1 MNIEEIKQ
9 QLLALFEEWS
19 SGDEVLKVETLP
31 LSGSDRRYFRI
42 KGKTK
47 QTVAVYNAD
56 YQENK
61 AFVAFSEHFGAKRI
75 NVPKIYAKNLSK
87 HIYLLEDL
95 GDLTLLQ
102 HLDKQR
108 GQQESVPKEV
118 IILYQKALQQ
128 LAQMQIEGGQDLD
141 YNYCY
146 PNADFN
152 ERAMFWDLNYFKY
165 CFLKTCKTPFDEDKL
180 EDDFEVLVKYL
191 SQAPMDYFM
200 FRDFQ
205 ARNIMLHNEKLYF
218 IDYQG
223 GKKGPLQY
231 DVISLLY
238 QAKANLPNALRA
250 ELLEY
255 YLDCVEGYIDIDRAA
270 FKEMYY
276 AYVLMRCLQVLGAY
290 GFKGFYEQKEHFLTS
305 IPFALANLKWWLTTI
320 KLPINIPN
328 LKNILAQ
335 LVDNYPAA
343 KKIKDSKLTVQV
355 HSFSYK
361 RGIPEN
367 TTGHGG
373 GFVFDCRAI
382 HNPGRY
388 TPYKKLTGRDPEVI
402 AFLKTES
409 TIDAFLKD
417 AYALVDNSVQT
428 YIDRGFEHLSVSFGC
443 TGGQHRSVFSADSM
457 TKHLEDKFGVKV
469 VLQHIEQEHK
479 NWIN

>member
-9 QLLALFEEWS
+9 QLLALFDEWS
-19 SGDEVLKVETLP
+19 GGDKVLTVQTLP

-42 KGKTK
+42 KGDN
-47 QTVAVYNAD
+47 QQVVAVYNAD

-61 AFVAFSEHFGAKRI
+61 AFVAFSEHFAAKQI
-75 NVPKIYAKNLSK
+75 NVPKIYAQDLAK

-102 HLDKQR
+102 YLDKQR
-108 GQQESVPKEV
+108 TGQDNIPKDV
-118 IILYQKALQQ
+118 IVLYQKALQQ
-128 LAQMQIEGGQDLD
+128 LAKMQIEGGQDLD
-141 YNYCY
+141 YTYCY

-165 CFLKTCKTPFDEDKL
+165 CFLKTCKIPFDEDKL
-180 EDDFEVLVKYL
+180 EDDFEVLVEYL
-191 SQAPMDYFM
+191 SQASMDYFM

-205 ARNIMLHNEKLYF
+205 ARNIMLHQEGLYF

-238 QAKANLPNALRA
+238 QAKANLPNELRTQ
-250 ELLEY
+250 LLEY
-255 YLDCVEGYIDIDRAA
+255 YLDCVEGYITIDRAE

-305 IPFALANLKWWLTTI
+305 IPFALTNLKWWLTTI
-320 KLPINIPN
+320 NLPIDIPT
-328 LKNILAQ
+328 LKKTLTE
-335 LVDNYPAA
+335 LVDNYPMPKKA
-343 KKIKDSKLTVQV
+343 KESKLTVHV

-367 TTGHGG
+367 TSGHGG

-388 TPYKKLTGRDPEVI
+388 APYKKLTGRDAEVI
-402 AFLKTES
+402 AFLKEQS
-409 TIDAFLKD
+409 TIDDFLKN
-417 AYALVDNSVQT
+417 AYALVDGSVQT

-457 TKHLEDKFGVKV
+457 AKHLEAKFGVKV
-469 VLQHIEQEHK
+469 VLEHVEQELK

>member
-9 QLLALFEEWS
+9 QLFGLFEQWS
-19 SGDEVLKVETLP
+19 GGEKIVEVQALP

-42 KGKTK
+42 KGASKTV
-47 QTVAVYNAD
+47 VAVYNAN
-56 YQENK
+56 YRENQ
-61 AFVAFSEHFGAKRI
+61 AFVKFSEHFFSKKV
-75 NVPKIYAKNLSK
+75 NVPQIYAQDLAK

-102 HLDKQR
+102 YLDSQLGAQEDFPEHLVD
-108 GQQESVPKEV
+108 
-118 IILYQKALQQ
+118 LYKRALQQ

-141 YNYCY
+141 YSQCY

-180 EDDFEVLVKYL
+180 EDDFQTLVSYL
-191 SQAPMDYFM
+191 AKAPMKYFM

-205 ARNIMLHNEKLYF
+205 ARNIMLHNKELYF

-223 GKKGPLQY
+223 GKRGPLQY

-238 QAKANLPNALRA
+238 QAKANLPNELRT

-255 YLDCVEGYIDIDRAA
+255 YLDCAESYIEIDRDG

-305 IPFALANLKWWLTTI
+305 IPFALDNLKWWL
-320 KLPINIPN
+320 KNVNLAVEIPT
-328 LKNILAQ
+328 LKATLEDLIDTYPVAQ
-335 LVDNYPAA
+335 KA
-343 KKIKDSKLTVQV
+343 KESKLTVHV

-367 TTGHGG
+367 TSGHGG

-388 TPYKKLTGRDPEVI
+388 TPYKKLTGRDTEVI
-402 AFLKTES
+402 AFLKAES
-409 TIDAFLKD
+409 TIDNFLKH
-417 AYALVDNSVQT
+417 AYAIVDNSVQT

-457 TKHLEDKFGVKV
+457 AKHLESKFGVKV
-469 VLQHIEQEHK
+469 VLEHIEQEHK